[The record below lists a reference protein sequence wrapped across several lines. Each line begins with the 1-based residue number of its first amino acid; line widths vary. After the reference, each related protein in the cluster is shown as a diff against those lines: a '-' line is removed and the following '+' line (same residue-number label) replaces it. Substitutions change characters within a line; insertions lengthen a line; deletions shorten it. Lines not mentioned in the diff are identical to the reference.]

1 MSGLFGR
8 TGQPRPKICPSC
20 RSLVGVGAT
29 HCHQCGANLRF
40 SLAAASRSLGGL
52 MPAQSPGTYGILGLS
67 CLFFAVSL
75 LATIRLTGFTSYGGG
90 GLSGLFNFG
99 AISGGVLERFGAS
112 LPLRGFIGEPSNL
125 TEPWR
130 FVMAIFL
137 HVSILHIF
145 FNMWVLMYVGPHVE
159 EIYGSA
165 RYFFI
170 YVATGV
176 AGYLVSSVTGHMSVG
191 GSGAL
196 LGLIGILLA
205 VTTGRKTAGM
215 RMLRSQLIQWLII
228 IVILGLL
235 PFGIDNYAH
244 AGGLISGFL
253 LGKIMA
259 DRPPASPEEQKRAYA
274 LGWIAALVV
283 VASIGLMI
291 LYNVRASAPAQ
302 AGSAYCPVCSWRET
316 TML

>member
-1 MSGLFGR
+1 MSGIFGHG
-8 TGQPRPKICPSC
+8 GQPRPKICPAC
-20 RSLVGVGAT
+20 RALVGVGAT
-29 HCHQCGANLRF
+29 HCHQCGASLRF

-52 MPAQSPGTYGILGLS
+52 MPEQSPATYGILGLS
-67 CLFFAVSL
+67 CLFFVISL
-75 LATIRLTGFTSYGGG
+75 LATIRLTGFASHGGG

-125 TEPWR
+125 AEPWR

-137 HVSILHIF
+137 HASIIHIG
-145 FNMWVLMYVGPHVE
+145 FNMWLLMYVGPQVE
-159 EIYGSA
+159 EMYGSA
-165 RYFFI
+165 RYLFI
-170 YVATGV
+170 YVVTGI
-176 AGYLVSSVTGHMSVG
+176 AGYVVSSATGHMSVG

-196 LGLIGILLA
+196 LGLIGVLLA
-205 VTTGRKTAGM
+205 ATSGRKAAGM
-215 RMLRSQLIQWLII
+215 QMLRSQLIQWLII

-244 AGGLISGFL
+244 AGGLICGFL
-253 LGKIMA
+253 LGKLMA

-274 LGWIAALVV
+274 LGWFAALIVA
-283 VASIGLMI
+283 ASIGLMI
-291 LYNVRASAPAQ
+291 LANVRASAPAQ
-302 AGSAYCPVCSWRET
+302 AGTVYCPVCSRRET

>member
-1 MSGLFGR
+1 MSGIFGR
-8 TGQPRPKICPSC
+8 GRQGRPQICPAC
-20 RSLVGVGAT
+20 RALVGVGAT

-52 MPAQSPGTYGILGLS
+52 MPAQSPATYGILGLS
-67 CLFFAVSL
+67 CLFFVISL
-75 LATIRLTGFTSYGGG
+75 LATLRSTGFASRSGG

-112 LPLRGFIGEPSNL
+112 LPLPYNL
-125 TEPWR
+125 AQPWR

-137 HVSILHIF
+137 HGSVLHIF
-145 FNMWVLMYVGPHVE
+145 FNMWVLMDIGPQIE
-159 EIYGSA
+159 ELYGSA

-170 YVATGV
+170 YIVTGIG
-176 AGYLVSSVTGHMSVG
+176 GYVVSSATGHMSVG

-205 VTTGRKTAGM
+205 VTTSRKTAGM
-215 RMLRSQLIQWLII
+215 RMLRNQMIRWLVYIA
-228 IVILGLL
+228 VWGLL
-235 PFGIDNYAH
+235 FPGIDNFAH

-259 DRPPASPEEQKRAYA
+259 DRAPASPEEQKRAYA
-274 LGWIAALVV
+274 LGWGAAFIV
-283 VASIGLMI
+283 VASIALMI
-291 LYNVRASAPAQ
+291 LANVRASAPAQ
-302 AGSAYCPVCSWRET
+302 AGMAYCPVCSSRET

>member
-1 MSGLFGR
+1 
-8 TGQPRPKICPSC
+8 
-20 RSLVGVGAT
+20 
-29 HCHQCGANLRF
+29 
-40 SLAAASRSLGGL
+40 
-52 MPAQSPGTYGILGLS
+52 MPAQSPVTYGILGLS
-67 CLFFAVSL
+67 CLFFVISL
-75 LATIRLTGFTSYGGG
+75 LATIRLAGFTSYSGG

-99 AISGGVLERFGAS
+99 AISGRVLERFGAS
-112 LPLRGFIGEPSNL
+112 LPLRYNL
-125 TEPWR
+125 AQPWR
-130 FVMAIFL
+130 FVMAVFL
-137 HVSILHIF
+137 HGGILHIF

-170 YVATGV
+170 YIATGI
-176 AGYLVSSVTGHMSVG
+176 AGYLVSSATGHMSVG

-196 LGLIGILLA
+196 LGLIGVLLA
-205 VTTGRKTAGM
+205 VTSGRRNAGM

-228 IVILGLL
+228 IAILGLL

-259 DRPPASPEEQKRAYA
+259 DRTPASPEEQKRAYA

-291 LYNVRASAPAQ
+291 LANVRASAPAQ
-302 AGSAYCPVCSWRET
+302 ASSAYCPVCNWRET

>member
-1 MSGLFGR
+1 MSGIFGR
-8 TGQPRPKICPSC
+8 GRQSRPQVCPAC
-20 RSLVGVGAT
+20 RALVGVGAT

-52 MPAQSPGTYGILGLS
+52 MPAQSPATYGILGLS
-67 CLFFAVSL
+67 CLFFVISL
-75 LATIRLTGFTSYGGG
+75 LTTLRSTGFVSRGGG

-112 LPLRGFIGEPSNL
+112 LPLPYNL
-125 TEPWR
+125 AQPWR

-137 HVSILHIF
+137 HGSVLHIF
-145 FNMWVLMYVGPHVE
+145 FNMWVLMDIGPQIE
-159 EIYGSA
+159 ELYGSA

-170 YVATGV
+170 YIVTGIG
-176 AGYLVSSVTGHMSVG
+176 GYVVSSATGHMSVG

-205 VTTGRKTAGM
+205 VTTSRKTAGM
-215 RMLRSQLIQWLII
+215 QMLRNQMIRWLIYI
-228 IVILGLL
+228 AVWGLL
-235 PFGIDNYAH
+235 FPGIDNFAH

-259 DRPPASPEEQKRAYA
+259 DRLPASPQEQKRAYA
-274 LGWIAALVV
+274 LGWGAAFIVA
-283 VASIGLMI
+283 ASIALMI
-291 LYNVRASAPAQ
+291 LANVRASAPAQ
-302 AGSAYCPVCSWRET
+302 AGMAYCPVCSSRET